1 METIIDNSSTFQKP
15 QIPVELQGAYDALYK
30 KISGMVAGHTVD
42 LRSDPTTLRI
52 IIESAMA
59 IVEQCRD
66 SNGNTWS
73 GPEKKRYALTLI
85 KYIFRD
91 LAANGVLDPIVAN
104 EISSNI
110 DFFGG
115 IVMDV
120 AVDAIK
126 GMFNIGQGFIQ
137 EVRTTGCK
145 AACAKD
151 CCNIV

>member
-1 METIIDNSSTFQKP
+1 MQPIDTSSSQIQP
-15 QIPVELQGAYDALYK
+15 QLPVELQGAYDALYK
-30 KISGMVAGHTVD
+30 KISGMIAGHTID
-42 LRSDPTTLRI
+42 LKSDPTTLRV
-52 IIESAMA
+52 IIEAAMA

-91 LAANGVLDPIVAN
+91 LAANGVLDPAVAS
-104 EISSNI
+104 ELSANI

-115 IVMDV
+115 VVMDV
-120 AVDAIK
+120 AIDAIK
-126 GMFNIGQGFIQ
+126 GMFNIGQTFIQ
-137 EVRTTGCK
+137 DARATGCK